1 MAGIKIDPEML
12 DIYMESLNKLMAGS
26 ETDGGNARLEVSGA
40 GKTEDGLVR
49 YNEEVNK
56 LGDDLREL
64 YETIRVNVD
73 EEEQWKVFDFV
84 EDFFMEELEIGDYI
98 NDINSYHLHMFDKHD
113 VTTKKFDAIVEKAG
127 KVDANY
133 AAQIEGYCS
142 LLGEYGKKFEAVCA
156 MLQPEKLRLSPD
168 KYREK
173 LEGINTGYQNAKD
186 THEQEQ
192 SAYEAELYEI
202 ETVWYKKMLDKAED
216 YLIRSAEC
224 IVLGNFTDEVTVLGV
239 GVQIVLGIF
248 DLDLPCDIRDI
259 IADIKNLAE
268 TDRVRWDLIG
278 MLALDLIGLI
288 PVIGALKYSDE
299 VGTLFKN
306 AGKVS
311 VVAEGA
317 DGVGAVTRHADE
329 AGAWLQGVKVFRYSD
344 ETAEAVAS
352 GEKLLKESGTIYE
365 SFADMMSPEDA
376 KRYLD
381 FLENGSR
388 EGLTGA
394 ELAGV
399 EKADALLVSRK
410 VEYEDVWD
418 LRNAGDLLESGKYS
432 TQISPEMEKKIL
444 EGQRKSPVK
453 NEVIGGHSPQ
463 INNSNDLFAVEE
475 LSVNADGT
483 RNIKFVKDLQDGS
496 ISKIKK
502 STVFPDSWSDSKIID
517 TIKEVGDSP
526 FISVRGRDGAT
537 WHRKIVDGV
546 EVDVIKLGNDVIS
559 GYPTGKINAPK
570 PSGF

>member
-1 MAGIKIDPEML
+1 MHTHPKNDNCI
-12 DIYMESLNKLMAGS
+12 SS
-26 ETDGGNARLEVSGA
+26 
-40 GKTEDGLVR
+40 
-49 YNEEVNK
+49 
-56 LGDDLREL
+56 
-64 YETIRVNVD
+64 
-73 EEEQWKVFDFV
+73 
-84 EDFFMEELEIGDYI
+84 FM
-98 NDINSYHLHMFDKHD
+98 
-113 VTTKKFDAIVEKAG
+113 TTKKFDAIVEIAG

-156 MLQPEKLRLSPD
+156 ML
-168 KYREK
+168 
-173 LEGINTGYQNAKD
+173 
-186 THEQEQ
+186 
-192 SAYEAELYEI
+192 
-202 ETVWYKKMLDKAED
+202 
-216 YLIRSAEC
+216 
-224 IVLGNFTDEVTVLGV
+224 
-239 GVQIVLGIF
+239 
-248 DLDLPCDIRDI
+248 
-259 IADIKNLAE
+259 
-268 TDRVRWDLIG
+268 
-278 MLALDLIGLI
+278 ALDLI
-288 PVIGALKYSDE
+288 
-299 VGTLFKN
+299 
-306 AGKVS
+306 
-311 VVAEGA
+311 
-317 DGVGAVTRHADE
+317 
-329 AGAWLQGVKVFRYSD
+329 GVKVFRYSD

-352 GEKLLKESGTIYE
+352 GEKLLKESQTVYE
-365 SFADMMSPEDA
+365 SFADMMSPDDA
-376 KRYLD
+376 TKYLD
-381 FLENGSR
+381 FLENGSK
-388 EGLTGA
+388 EGLTSA

>member
-1 MAGIKIDPEML
+1 MVRD
-12 DIYMESLNKLMAGS
+12 YSQ
-26 ETDGGNARLEVSGA
+26 
-40 GKTEDGLVR
+40 KTVQ
-49 YNEEVNK
+49 
-56 LGDDLREL
+56 EL

-224 IVLGNFTDEVTVLGV
+224 VVLGNFTDEVTVLGV

-365 SFADMMSPEDA
+365 SFADMMSPDDA
-376 KRYLD
+376 AKYLD
-381 FLENGSR
+381 FLENGSK
-388 EGLTGA
+388 EGLTSA

-399 EKADALLVSRK
+399 EKADALLVSQK
-410 VEYEDVWD
+410 VGYEDVWD
-418 LRNAGDLLESGKYS
+418 LRNAGDLLESGLDS
-432 TQISPEMEKKIL
+432 VDDIFTAGKKTFD
-444 EGQRKSPVK
+444 
-453 NEVIGGHSPQ
+453 NFD
-463 INNSNDLFAVEE
+463 INNAYVKPKHLSTTGGNGQKFIGASKAETESILKDALSNGKIV
-475 LSVNADGT
+475 
-483 RNIKFVKDLQDGS
+483 S
-496 ISKIKK
+496 ISDNGLTKVGNASYEI
-502 STVFPDSWSDSKIID
+502 VID
-517 TIKEVGDSP
+517 AG
-526 FISVRGRDGAT
+526 
-537 WHRKIVDGV
+537 KIVGTKGENLV
-546 EVDVIKLGNDVIS
+546 KIVIS
-559 GYPTGKINAPK
+559 SDGGMLSAYPIK
-570 PSGF
+570 

>member
-1 MAGIKIDPEML
+1 MVRDF
-12 DIYMESLNKLMAGS
+12 SQ
-26 ETDGGNARLEVSGA
+26 
-40 GKTEDGLVR
+40 KTVQ
-49 YNEEVNK
+49 
-56 LGDDLREL
+56 EL

-84 EDFFMEELEIGDYI
+84 EDFFLEELEIGDYI

-192 SAYEAELYEI
+192 SDYEAELYEI

-224 IVLGNFTDEVTVLGV
+224 VVLGNFTDEVTVLGV

-418 LRNAGDLLESGKYS
+418 LRNAGDLLESGSGNKPYTNSRPSYGKNQVNEVWENAKDPITGKVYDPSGVEITWDKTKSRNGQWDMGHIPGEKYS
-432 TQISPEMEKKIL
+432 EMHQL
-444 EGQRKSPVK
+444 YM
-453 NEVIGGHSPQ
+453 
-463 INNSNDLFAVEE
+463 D
-475 LSVNADGT
+475 
-483 RNIKFVKDLQDGS
+483 
-496 ISKIKK
+496 
-502 STVFPDSWSDSKIID
+502 
-517 TIKEVGDSP
+517 
-526 FISVRGRDGAT
+526 
-537 WHRKIVDGV
+537 
-546 EVDVIKLGNDVIS
+546 DVIS
-559 GYPTGKINAPK
+559 KDEFLEWYRNPK
-570 PSGF
+570 NYRPELPSTNRSHKYE

>member
-1 MAGIKIDPEML
+1 MHTHPKNDNCI
-12 DIYMESLNKLMAGS
+12 SS
-26 ETDGGNARLEVSGA
+26 
-40 GKTEDGLVR
+40 
-49 YNEEVNK
+49 
-56 LGDDLREL
+56 
-64 YETIRVNVD
+64 
-73 EEEQWKVFDFV
+73 
-84 EDFFMEELEIGDYI
+84 FM
-98 NDINSYHLHMFDKHD
+98 
-113 VTTKKFDAIVEKAG
+113 TTKKFDAIVEIAG

-156 MLQPEKLRLSPD
+156 ML
-168 KYREK
+168 
-173 LEGINTGYQNAKD
+173 
-186 THEQEQ
+186 
-192 SAYEAELYEI
+192 
-202 ETVWYKKMLDKAED
+202 
-216 YLIRSAEC
+216 
-224 IVLGNFTDEVTVLGV
+224 
-239 GVQIVLGIF
+239 
-248 DLDLPCDIRDI
+248 
-259 IADIKNLAE
+259 
-268 TDRVRWDLIG
+268 
-278 MLALDLIGLI
+278 ALDLI
-288 PVIGALKYSDE
+288 
-299 VGTLFKN
+299 
-306 AGKVS
+306 
-311 VVAEGA
+311 
-317 DGVGAVTRHADE
+317 
-329 AGAWLQGVKVFRYSD
+329 GVKVFRYSD

-365 SFADMMSPEDA
+365 SFADMMSPDDA
-376 KRYLD
+376 AKYLD
-381 FLENGSR
+381 FLENGSK
-388 EGLTGA
+388 EGLTSA

-399 EKADALLVSRK
+399 EKADALLVSQK

>member
-1 MAGIKIDPEML
+1 M
-12 DIYMESLNKLMAGS
+12 
-26 ETDGGNARLEVSGA
+26 
-40 GKTEDGLVR
+40 
-49 YNEEVNK
+49 
-56 LGDDLREL
+56 
-64 YETIRVNVD
+64 
-73 EEEQWKVFDFV
+73 
-84 EDFFMEELEIGDYI
+84 IGDYI

-186 THEQEQ
+186 IHEQEQ

-224 IVLGNFTDEVTVLGV
+224 VVLGNFTDEVTVLGV

-317 DGVGAVTRHADE
+317 DGVGAVARHADE

-388 EGLTGA
+388 EGLTSA

-399 EKADALLVSRK
+399 EKADALLVSQK
-410 VEYEDVWD
+410 VGYEDVWD
-418 LRNAGDLLESGKYS
+418 LRNVGDALESG
-432 TQISPEMEKKIL
+432 L
-444 EGQRKSPVK
+444 
-453 NEVIGGHSPQ
+453 
-463 INNSNDLFAVEE
+463 NSNLLDE
-475 LSVNADGT
+475 LANSGVKYNPEDIVAITKTADGKLVWLENGT
-483 RNIKFVKDLQDGS
+483 DTAGLNHIITEHADDFLNKGITQEQ
-496 ISKIKK
+496 I
-502 STVFPDSWSDSKIID
+502 PDYVMNAL
-517 TIKEVGDSP
+517 ENG
-526 FISVRGRDGAT
+526 
-537 WHRKIVDGV
+537 KIVGYQGRGTGRPIYEFTYNGEIHKV
-546 EVDVIKLGNDVIS
+546 AITVGNNGFIV
-559 GYPTGKINAPK
+559 GANPK
-570 PSGF
+570 

>member
-1 MAGIKIDPEML
+1 M
-12 DIYMESLNKLMAGS
+12 
-26 ETDGGNARLEVSGA
+26 
-40 GKTEDGLVR
+40 
-49 YNEEVNK
+49 
-56 LGDDLREL
+56 
-64 YETIRVNVD
+64 
-73 EEEQWKVFDFV
+73 
-84 EDFFMEELEIGDYI
+84 IGDYI

-156 MLQPEKLRLSPD
+156 MLQPEKLRLSQD

-224 IVLGNFTDEVTVLGV
+224 VVLGNFTDEVTVLGV

-299 VGTLFKN
+299 IGTLFKN
-306 AGKVS
+306 ADKVS
-311 VVAEGA
+311 VVARSTDGA
-317 DGVGAVTRHADE
+317 GVLAKHADE
-329 AGAWLQGVKVFRYSD
+329 AGAWLHGGKVFRYSD

-352 GEKLLKESGTIYE
+352 GEKLLKESQTVYE
-365 SFADMMSPEDA
+365 SFADMMSPDDA
-376 KRYLD
+376 AKYLD

-388 EGLTGA
+388 EGLTSA

-399 EKADALLVSRK
+399 EKADVLLVSQK
-410 VEYEDVWD
+410 VGYEDVWD
-418 LRNAGDLLESGKYS
+418 LRNVGDALESG
-432 TQISPEMEKKIL
+432 L
-444 EGQRKSPVK
+444 
-453 NEVIGGHSPQ
+453 
-463 INNSNDLFAVEE
+463 NSNLLDE
-475 LSVNADGT
+475 LANSGVKYNPEDIVAITKTADGKLVWLENGT
-483 RNIKFVKDLQDGS
+483 DTAGLNHIITEHADDFLNKGITQEQ
-496 ISKIKK
+496 I
-502 STVFPDSWSDSKIID
+502 PDYVMNAL
-517 TIKEVGDSP
+517 ENG
-526 FISVRGRDGAT
+526 
-537 WHRKIVDGV
+537 KIVGYQGRGTGRPIYEFTYNGEIHKV
-546 EVDVIKLGNDVIS
+546 AITVGNNGFIV
-559 GYPTGKINAPK
+559 GANPK
-570 PSGF
+570 

>member
-1 MAGIKIDPEML
+1 MVRD
-12 DIYMESLNKLMAGS
+12 YSQ
-26 ETDGGNARLEVSGA
+26 
-40 GKTEDGLVR
+40 KTVQ
-49 YNEEVNK
+49 
-56 LGDDLREL
+56 EL

-142 LLGEYGKKFEAVCA
+142 LLGEYGKKFGAVCA

-224 IVLGNFTDEVTVLGV
+224 VVLGNFTDEVTVLGV

-248 DLDLPCDIRDI
+248 DLDLPGDIRDI

-317 DGVGAVTRHADE
+317 DGVGAVARHADE

-418 LRNAGDLLESGKYS
+418 LRNAGDLLESGSGNKPYTNSRPSYGKNQVNEVWENAKDPITGKVYDPSGVEITWDKTKSRNGQWDMGHIPGEKYS
-432 TQISPEMEKKIL
+432 EMHQL
-444 EGQRKSPVK
+444 YM
-453 NEVIGGHSPQ
+453 
-463 INNSNDLFAVEE
+463 D
-475 LSVNADGT
+475 
-483 RNIKFVKDLQDGS
+483 
-496 ISKIKK
+496 
-502 STVFPDSWSDSKIID
+502 
-517 TIKEVGDSP
+517 
-526 FISVRGRDGAT
+526 
-537 WHRKIVDGV
+537 
-546 EVDVIKLGNDVIS
+546 DVIS
-559 GYPTGKINAPK
+559 KDEFLEWYRNPK
-570 PSGF
+570 NYRPELPSTNRSHKYE

>member
-1 MAGIKIDPEML
+1 MVRDF
-12 DIYMESLNKLMAGS
+12 SQ
-26 ETDGGNARLEVSGA
+26 
-40 GKTEDGLVR
+40 KTVQ
-49 YNEEVNK
+49 
-56 LGDDLREL
+56 EL

-192 SAYEAELYEI
+192 SDYEAELYEI

-224 IVLGNFTDEVTVLGV
+224 VVLGNFTDEVTVLGV

-317 DGVGAVTRHADE
+317 DGVGAVARHADE

-410 VEYEDVWD
+410 VKYEDVWD
-418 LRNAGDLLESGKYS
+418 LRNAGDALESGSKGG
-432 TQISPEMEKKIL
+432 TDALQIGKTDLDALRHKLGVPETDTIAVGKTDVKGMEGVTF
-444 EGQRKSPVK
+444 EGQSPKVRS
-453 NEVIGGHSPQ
+453 EAGLP
-463 INNSNDLFAVEE
+463 DLDEIWAE
-475 LSVNADGT
+475 
-483 RNIKFVKDLQDGS
+483 RNIK
-496 ISKIKK
+496 
-502 STVFPDSWSDSKIID
+502 
-517 TIKEVGDSP
+517 SP
-526 FISVRGRDGAT
+526 GNNPLFTRHAEEALANDFDRA
-537 WHRKIVDGV
+537 
-546 EVDVIKLGNDVIS
+546 VIKAGINPQDVS
-559 GYPTGKINAPK
+559 GVLKIHQSNPTGVCRKCIQGLANDNVSPGVLK
-570 PSGF
+570 QLSLKYPNLRIEVTSEILPDVKVIGKSNFVIQNGQYVE